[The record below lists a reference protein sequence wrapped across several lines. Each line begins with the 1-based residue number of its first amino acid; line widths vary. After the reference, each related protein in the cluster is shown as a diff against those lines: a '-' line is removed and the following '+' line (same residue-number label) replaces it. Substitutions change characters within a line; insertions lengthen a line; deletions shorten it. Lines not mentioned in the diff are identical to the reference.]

1 MKIHTMKRSWIVLMT
16 VVQVVMLTTLTAT
29 SINSAG
35 TTNYRQVK
43 IRDRALDHRS
53 DQQQMQAQVPTN
65 KTFIGTIQPKTQKS
79 PDNRKPSLTVSASVQ
94 QRQQQRKYDYSTLSY
109 LDWTPI
115 VQHKESLETV
125 VPSTVNGR
133 RRDYQKQRQVRQPDA
148 IVTFVTSPPPT
159 TTMHHKNKL
168 RPKNHVQHFDDERDK
183 FQSGNDYQ
191 YVNASELPEG
201 NNKRHNITPF
211 ITNYAYGAVGEH
223 RKNSDFEFHDG
234 TQDKNK
240 PGHRHSYN
248 NGANATKEQNKHF
261 ILQNVYNA
269 NVQSDEEKDT
279 VRQPQNY
286 DSDFE
291 NNFQR
296 YAPHQFVNT
305 DVLQSDDK
313 NNKYNNQI
321 VDIRLHDQ
329 NHRENQNIFNLLK
342 NESKSDVL
350 HDYPKN
356 ISTTAANMIVSIK
369 HENSHTE
376 AHNIYN
382 TDAANMANEQ
392 RLNNYNEDVDDENN
406 DFYRDDDNNYDLQ
419 KHVYTNVIVDEWGNN
434 AHHTTVDID
443 SKAQKHEDD
452 RKFANFKFDQGVPKQ
467 RVSRNQY
474 VNMNVTAARL
484 ETDNIATYKRQSQ
497 NDEREKIEHQRRRK
511 PSVIGST
518 EINPTT
524 LTTASPR
531 QLRRKVQSSIQ
542 TRRPAVDDETISE
555 MLYDSQNVFGRKYN
569 RDNHGHNIITP
580 SDKQPTVTSTL
591 RVPVVI
597 EDVIDGN
604 NDNSASI
611 EELKQP
617 EQGRYG
623 FEYSVLDESVGMD
636 FGQWERRE
644 PGRTG
649 IVTGLYRVRLPDGR
663 TQTVEYTA
671 GPATGY
677 RASVTYEG
685 VQRHPTAVLLP
696 LVERDDSTGAETR
709 SPE

>member
-1 MKIHTMKRSWIVLMT
+1 MYAMKRSWIVLMT
-16 VVQVVMLTTLTAT
+16 ILQVVTLTTLTAT

-43 IRDRALDHRS
+43 IHGRALDHRG

-65 KTFIGTIQPKTQKS
+65 RTFTGTRSRQPKTQKS
-79 PDNRKPSLTVSASVQ
+79 VDNRRPSLTVSASVQ
-94 QRQQQRKYDYSTLSY
+94 RHQQQRKYDDSALSY

-125 VPSTVNGR
+125 IPSTING
-133 RRDYQKQRQVRQPDA
+133 RRDYQQQRQVRQPDA

-159 TTMHHKNKL
+159 TTVLYKNNL
-168 RPKNHVQHFDDERDK
+168 RPTTHVQHFDDERDK
-183 FQSGNDYQ
+183 FQSGNHYQ

-201 NNKRHNITPF
+201 NNKRHNVTRF
-211 ITNYAYGAVGEH
+211 ITNYAYGAVNEY
-223 RKNSDFEFHDG
+223 RKNSDFGFHDK

-240 PGHRHSYN
+240 PSHRHSYN
-248 NGANATKEQNKHF
+248 NGAYTTKEQNKHST
-261 ILQNVYNA
+261 LQDVYNG
-269 NVQSDEEKDT
+269 NVQSGEEKDT
-279 VRQPQNY
+279 VRQPQSY

-291 NNFQR
+291 HNFQR
-296 YAPHQFVNT
+296 YAAHQFVNT
-305 DVLQSDDK
+305 DVLQPDDE
-313 NNKYNNQI
+313 NKYNNQI
-321 VDIRLHDQ
+321 ADIRLLNQ
-329 NHRENQNIFNLLK
+329 NHRKNQNIFNLLK
-342 NESKSDVL
+342 NETKSDVL

-356 ISTTAANMIVSIK
+356 ITTTAANVIVSIE
-369 HENSHTE
+369 HENNHTE

-392 RLNNYNEDVDDENN
+392 RLNNNNEDVDDENN
-406 DFYRDDDNNYDLQ
+406 DFYRDDDNYDLQ
-419 KHVYTNVIVDEWGNN
+419 QHVFTNVIVDEWGNN
-434 AHHTTVDID
+434 AHHTIVDTD

-452 RKFANFKFDQGVPKQ
+452 RKFENLKFDQGVPKQ
-467 RVSRNQY
+467 RMSSNQY
-474 VNMNVTAARL
+474 VNTDVTAAKF
-484 ETDNIATYKRQSQ
+484 ETDSIATYKRQSQ

-511 PSVIGST
+511 PSVIGGT
-518 EINPTT
+518 EINPTI

-531 QLRRKVQSSIQ
+531 QLRRKVQPSVQ
-542 TRRPAVDDETISE
+542 TRRPAVDDETSSE

-569 RDNHGHNIITP
+569 RDNHGHIITP
-580 SDKQPTVTSTL
+580 SDIQPTATYTS

-597 EDVIDGN
+597 EDVIDGD
-604 NDNSASI
+604 NDNSAAV

-623 FEYSVLDESVGMD
+623 FGYSVLDENVGMD

-649 IVTGLYRVRLPDGR
+649 TVTGLYRVRLPDGR
-663 TQTVEYTA
+663 TQTVEYTV

-696 LVERDDSTGAETR
+696 LVERNDSKGAETR